1 MLGFLSKLMCIS
13 SIDFDQKLSL
23 ARSTDFSEK
32 WDKRSDLY

>member
-1 MLGFLSKLMCIS
+1 MWGFLSELIRIS
-13 SIDFDQKLSL
+13 SIDFDQKHSL